1 MKPLSLAASLLALTS
16 AFGTACDQDS
26 DSSDAELR
34 DLMSASEVAPL
45 QIPAQPSEMVA
56 LGQALFHDKE
66 LSGNRDIS
74 CATCHH
80 PLAGSG
86 DDLSLSF
93 GTGGSGVG
101 TERTI
106 GEGRGLIPRNAPE
119 VFNRGAEGWTT
130 MFWDNR
136 ISVGTNIVSPAGD
149 QLPSELNDALSIQ
162 AMFPVTSDAEMRGTA
177 GDLDVN
183 GQVNELA
190 VFAEDDLTG
199 IWGAIMVRLLAIDE
213 YQGLFANAFP
223 DKSEFGFEHAAIAI
237 AAYEADV
244 FAFNDSPFDR
254 YLAGDNDAMT
264 ASAKRGATLFY
275 GRAGCASCHS
285 GPLMTDQLTHNIATP
300 QLGPGKVPSGEDFGA
315 MDVTGDEADIFA
327 FRTPPLRNVEL
338 TGPWMH
344 AGAYTSLEA
353 AVRHH
358 ADPDASLRSFDSSQL
373 DPIFADALFMD
384 EAFMGACI
392 AAIDDLIAEQGT
404 LNDEEFSDMMDFM
417 ASLTDPAAR
426 DMASLVPASV
436 PSGLPVDGVSR

>member
-1 MKPLSLAASLLALTS
+1 MKPLSLAASLLALAS
-16 AFGTACDQDS
+16 AFGAACDKGS
-26 DSSDAELR
+26 DSTDDDLR
-34 DLMSASEVAPL
+34 GLLRVSKVAPL
-45 QIPAQPSEMVA
+45 QFPEQTSEMVA
-56 LGQALFHDKE
+56 LGEALFFDKE
-66 LSGNRDIS
+66 ISGNRDIA

-80 PLAGSG
+80 PLAGTG

-101 TERTI
+101 AERTI

-136 ISVGTNIVSPAGD
+136 VSVGTSIVSPAGAL
-149 QLPSELNDALSIQ
+149 LPNELSDVLSIQ
-162 AMFPVTSDAEMRGTA
+162 AMFPPTSNAEMRGSV

-190 VFAEDDLTG
+190 AFAEDDLTG
-199 IWGAIMVRLLAIDE
+199 IWRAIMVRLLAIDE
-213 YQGLFANAFP
+213 YQTLFANAFP
-223 DKSEFGFEHAAIAI
+223 NKNDFGFEHAAMAI
-237 AAYEADV
+237 AAYEARA
-244 FAFNDSPFDR
+244 FSFNDSPFDR
-254 YLAGDNDAMT
+254 YLAGDNAAMT

-300 QLGPGKVPSGEDFGA
+300 QLGPGKVETGEDFGA
-315 MDVTGDEADIFA
+315 MGVTEEEADIFA
-327 FRTPPLRNVEL
+327 FRTTPLRNVEL

-358 ADPDASLRSFDSSQL
+358 ADPASSLRSYDTNQL
-373 DPIFADALFMD
+373 DPIFADAILMN
-384 EAFMGACI
+384 EAFMDACI
-392 AAIDDLIAEQGT
+392 AAIDDLIAEQGA
-404 LNDEEFSDMMDFM
+404 LNDEEFRDMMDFM

-426 DMASLVPASV
+426 DMASLIPTSV
-436 PSGLPVDGVSR
+436 PSGLPVDGVSQ